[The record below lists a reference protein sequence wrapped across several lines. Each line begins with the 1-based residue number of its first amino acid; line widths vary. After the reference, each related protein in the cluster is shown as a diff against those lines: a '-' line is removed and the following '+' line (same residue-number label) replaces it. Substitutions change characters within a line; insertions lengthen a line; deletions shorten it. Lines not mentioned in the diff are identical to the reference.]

1 VDPAAPTEAQ
11 RGPPVSAARPLS
23 REQMAWRVAQDIPSG
38 AFVNLGIG
46 MPEMVANHLPQ
57 DAHGDAQRDANG
69 DAKGSRQIVYHCEN
83 GILGM
88 GPLPKPGE
96 EDFDLITAGKKP
108 VTAVDGAA
116 FFDSAESFAMI
127 RGGHIDIAVLGAFQV
142 AENGDLANWST
153 GAPGAFPAVGGA
165 MDLAAGCRQVFA
177 IAEHTT
183 KQGEAKLVRRC
194 TYPLTGLK
202 VVTRVFTDLAVIDV
216 DKSGFVVREMI
227 AGLTFEALQAKT
239 GAALTLRNDW
249 KPLKA
254 PAGL

>member
-1 VDPAAPTEAQ
+1 MSAPKA
-11 RGPPVSAARPLS
+11 LN

-46 MPEMVANHLPQ
+46 MPEMVANHMPE
-57 DAHGDAQRDANG
+57 GRD
-69 DAKGSRQIVYHCEN
+69 IVYHCEN

-96 EDFDLITAGKKP
+96 EDFDVVTAGKKP
-108 VTAVDGAA
+108 VTAVAGAA

-165 MDLAAGCRQVFA
+165 MDLAAGCRQVFV

-183 KQGEAKLVRRC
+183 RQGEAKLVERC
-194 TYPLTGLK
+194 TYPLTGIQ
-202 VVTRVFTDLAVIDV
+202 VVTRIFTDLAVIDV
-216 DKSGFVVREMI
+216 TKKGFQVCEMI
-227 AGLTFEALQAKT
+227 DGLGFEDLQAKT
-239 GAALTLRNDW
+239 GARLILNDDC
-249 KPLKA
+249 KPLTA
-254 PAGL
+254 PALG